1 MKHSC
6 YILYFVLGFISQLK
20 KKKKRFSF
28 DWWLNICKEV
38 QRGSHNELKYITKIS
53 LLVKKRSIHNHTPLK
68 TKLPGFFLQQ

>member
-1 MKHSC
+1 M
-6 YILYFVLGFISQLK
+6 YIKVFICFLKKK

-68 TKLPGFFLQQ
+68 TKLPGFFFCSNDVK